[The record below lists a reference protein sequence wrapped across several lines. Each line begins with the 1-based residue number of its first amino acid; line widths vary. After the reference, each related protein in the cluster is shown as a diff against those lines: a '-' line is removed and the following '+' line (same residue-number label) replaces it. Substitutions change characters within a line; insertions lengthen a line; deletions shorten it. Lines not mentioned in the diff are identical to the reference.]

1 MKRRFKKLQLHRE
14 TLSRLEATQ
23 LRAVNGGTVDY
34 LSEFETQCPGLC
46 YGGGPYLT
54 PVLTG
59 GFDNGCNTYG
69 YDCTV
74 YC

>member
-1 MKRRFKKLQLHRE
+1 MKRRFKKLKLHRE

-23 LRAVNGGTVDY
+23 LRAVNGGTVYY

-46 YGGGPYLT
+46 DGGSAPC
-54 PVLTG
+54 TG

-69 YDCTV
+69 VNCTV